1 MQGCHFKYPS
11 ITGTV
16 SQPLFAFLP
25 PHTLVMHSSHGI
37 QFVHLLCE
45 MSQTQSWQAGGSSL
59 HAQPASQTAASETSS
74 TAMMADSAESQQPV
88 HADTASS
95 QLGRLELVQHTDLQ
109 QTLAENGPGLDR
121 ATVRESAAAANS
133 QGGMPST
140 SVAFQSGPAHSV
152 WSMSASSEDDVNAS
166 DIGVPETSPGPPA
179 VASSLEHGQGSDGIS
194 FFTVCLDGADGLP
207 GPGVDC
213 SVTAELVTPVFDP
226 EKFVMEHTP
235 KRMLQ
240 HHRLTDYAVELLG
253 DGTPMYCQQLHC
265 CSTFQEQ
272 QAAQL
277 PANNKSVLLLIV
289 AVLKPTI
296 LTIHPTGS
304 IKCTELTV
312 SVHMPSGTKPLPY
325 PTSVLYNFCYLPDVG
340 CCRVITTHVNST
352 YELLFCRRC

>member
-45 MSQTQSWQAGGSSL
+45 ISQTQPWQAGGSIL
-59 HAQPASQTAASETSS
+59 HAQPRSQTAATETSS
-74 TAMMADSAESQQPV
+74 SAMMGDSADSQQPV

-95 QLGRLELVQHTDLQ
+95 HLGRLELEQHTDLQ
-109 QTLAENGPGLDR
+109 QTLSEHGPGLRR
-121 ATVRESAAAANS
+121 ATVHEAAAAANS

-140 SVAFQSGPAHSV
+140 SVAFQAGPDHSV
-152 WSMSASSEDDVNAS
+152 WSMSASSQASMSSS
-166 DIGVPETSPGPPA
+166 DIGDPEIVTGSPA
-179 VASSLEHGQGSDGIS
+179 VASSLEHGQGSDGVS
-194 FFTVCLDGADGLP
+194 FFTVFLDGADSSARAD
-207 GPGVDC
+207 VDC
-213 SVTAELVTPVFDP
+213 SVTADLATPAFDP
-226 EKFVMEHTP
+226 GKFVMEHTP
-235 KRMLQ
+235 KSMLQ

-253 DGTPMYCQQLHC
+253 DGTPIYCQESYC

-277 PANNKSVLLLIV
+277 HANKKSVLLLIV
-289 AVLKPTI
+289 AVFKPTI

-312 SVHMPSGTKPLPY
+312 SIHVPSGTKPCLTLP
-325 PTSVLYNFCYLPDVG
+325 LPCTVSATCLMLAADKIS
-340 CCRVITTHVNST
+340 CQ
-352 YELLFCRRC
+352 L